1 MRAPGDVLLVSCYEL
16 GHQPVAVASALAS
29 LDAIG
34 FAPDAIDVAVERL
47 DVERA
52 SRAKLVGISV
62 PMHTALRIG
71 VRIARRIR
79 EASPAAHIC
88 LFGLYATLNAE
99 HLLSERIA
107 DSVIGGEF
115 EGPLTGLAKALAE
128 NRPLDSVA
136 GVTVTGRAAAA
147 HLEKVPLATPRRRG
161 LPSLSRY
168 AKLLTEGGERQAAA
182 IEASRGCLHLC
193 RHCPIPPVYEGRF
206 FVVPKA
212 VVMEDIR
219 QVVEAGAE
227 HITFADPDFLNGP
240 GHSLAIVREMH
251 REHPE
256 ITFDL
261 TTKIE
266 HVLKHRSIFPE
277 LSESGCA
284 FVVSAVESLS
294 DVVLANLL
302 KGHTRSD
309 VFEAHGILRDARI
322 SLRPSLLP
330 FTPWTTLPDYE
341 DLLDWIE
348 DEDLVEHVDPVQLSI
363 RLLVPPGS
371 PLAEHESMKPH
382 LRTLERENF
391 SWTWTH
397 PDPRMDRLHAS
408 AASIVHAAATEG
420 ELPAHT
426 FATLRR
432 AAVDVSEGSLL
443 PRETRFLPALRSARP
458 PRLTEPWFC

>member
-29 LDAIG
+29 LDHAG
-34 FAPDAIDVAVERL
+34 FAPEAVDVAVERL
-47 DVERA
+47 DDERVK
-52 SRAKLVGISV
+52 RAKLVAISV
-62 PMHTALRIG
+62 PMHTALRVG
-71 VRIARRIR
+71 VRTARRIR
-79 EASPAAHIC
+79 EANPAAHVC
-88 LFGLYATLNAE
+88 MFGLYATLNAD
-99 HLLSERIA
+99 HLLGEGIA

-115 EGPLTGLAKALAE
+115 EAPLVELAEALA
-128 NRPLDSVA
+128 NGGNLPTS
-136 GVTVTGRAAAA
+136 TSP
-147 HLEKVPLATPRRRG
+147 HLEKIPLFPPRRNA
-161 LPSLSRY
+161 LPPLPKY
-168 AKLLTEGGERQAAA
+168 AKLLAEGVERVAAA
-182 IEASRGCLHLC
+182 VETSRGCLHLC

-212 VVMEDIR
+212 VVMEDIHA
-219 QVVEAGAE
+219 VVEAGAT
-227 HITFADPDFLNGP
+227 HITFSDPDFLNGP
-240 GHSLAIVREMH
+240 GHSLAIVRELH
-251 REHPE
+251 RDHPKV
-256 ITFDL
+256 TFDL

-277 LSESGCA
+277 LQESGCA

-294 DVVLANLL
+294 DTVLTNLL
-302 KGHTRSD
+302 KGHTRND
-309 VFEAHGILRDARI
+309 VFEAHQVLRDANI
-322 SLRPSLLP
+322 PLRPSLLP

-348 DEDLVEHVDPVQLSI
+348 DEDLVDSVDPVQLSI

-408 AASIVHAAATEG
+408 AASIVHAAATAG
-420 ELPAHT
+420 EDSART
-426 FATLRR
+426 FERLRH
-432 AAVDVSEGSLL
+432 AAVELSEGALL
-443 PRETRFLPALRSARP
+443 PRETRFVPRLGHAHP